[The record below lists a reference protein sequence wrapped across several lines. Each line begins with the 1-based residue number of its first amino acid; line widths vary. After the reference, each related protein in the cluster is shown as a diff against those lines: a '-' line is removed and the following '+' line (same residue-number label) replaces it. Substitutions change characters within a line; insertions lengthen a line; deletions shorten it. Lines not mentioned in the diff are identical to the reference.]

1 MLNINNFNDRLQM
14 MNYHRAKD
22 MLNLL
27 QFFPELSP
35 VRNLTIVES
44 IEDYNANYEF
54 CKNFLNQRNDTLIT
68 KPSVKSIEVAESNP
82 LVVRDTFKKLKK
94 MDKDGVM
101 VLFDVNC
108 KYSERYERYA
118 GISVRVDLGECVY
131 IEAVSKGFDGREVS
145 KGICVHERYYIP
157 WFDLRKLCIKNFKNY
172 RTYLI
177 SQEEYEKTRN
187 ERIAYLESLKVD
199 ANLLASSI
207 PKVYQEIPD
216 FIWLDIITNL
226 LKKLEKNEDI
236 LQKSGFTNFAISGH
250 TEGKHFAPW
259 QMFDK
264 KRYELAHRK

>member
-44 IEDYNANYEF
+44 IDDYNANYEF
-54 CKNFLNQRNDTLIT
+54 CKNFLTQRNDTLVT
-68 KPSVKSIEVAESNP
+68 KTPVKSIEVAESNP
-82 LVVRDTFKKLKK
+82 LVVIDTFKKLKE
-94 MDKDGVM
+94 MNKDGVM

-108 KYSERYERYA
+108 KYSARYERYA

-157 WFDLRKLCIKNFKNY
+157 WFELRKLCIKTL
-172 RTYLI
+172 RI
-177 SQEEYEKTRN
+177 IEY
-187 ERIAYLESLKVD
+187 I
-199 ANLLASSI
+199 
-207 PKVYQEIPD
+207 
-216 FIWLDIITNL
+216 
-226 LKKLEKNEDI
+226 
-236 LQKSGFTNFAISGH
+236 
-250 TEGKHFAPW
+250 
-259 QMFDK
+259 
-264 KRYELAHRK
+264 